1 MNQHKIVSLRA
12 HNYFREKYP
21 FAAFVE
27 TASRWQRFVIRPYF
41 VTRTIDLPDND
52 QDFCVSTMSCHSRG
66 GVSGSSRGWTPSDDN
81 AAATA
86 FASAPP
92 TGMMPPSPAPLA
104 PSELFGEGCASSEI
118 ARTTG

>member
-1 MNQHKIVSLRA
+1 MNQHEIVSLRA
-12 HNYFREKYP
+12 HNDFREKYP

-41 VTRTIDLPDND
+41 VKRQSICPDND
-52 QDFCVSTMSCHSRG
+52 QDFCASTMSCHSRG
-66 GVSGSSRGWTPSDDN
+66 GVSGSSRGSTPSDDS

-92 TGMMPPSPAPLA
+92 TGMIPPSPAPLA
-104 PSELFGEGCASSEI
+104 PSGLFGEGCASSDI